1 MKLMR
6 IGDSG
11 AEKPAI
17 MLDDGRVA
25 DISGFVSE
33 IDGAWLSSGGPDALR
48 AKLAAGADA
57 FPTIDIS
64 NTRIGPPMARPAH
77 ILAIGLNY
85 ADHAKEAGMEI
96 PDQPIVFT
104 KAPASYCGPND
115 DVPIPPGSTHTDWE
129 VELGFVIGKT
139 ASYLPS
145 ADGALDHVAGY
156 CVVNDVSE
164 RAWQFNFGP
173 TWIKGK
179 SAINFCPTGPWLV
192 TADEVPDPQKM
203 SLTLSVNGES
213 RQNGSTSTMI
223 FGVAHLVH
231 YLSQFMVL
239 EPGDLITTGTPPG
252 VGSGMKPPQYLKAGD
267 VMELEINGLGKQR
280 QALT

>member
-33 IDGAWLSSGGPDALR
+33 IDGAWLASGGPDALR
-48 AKLAAGADA
+48 AKLAGGTGD
-57 FPTIDIS
+57 FPIVDIS

-115 DVPIPPGSTHTDWE
+115 DVPIPPGSKHTDWE

-139 ASYLPS
+139 ASYLPN
-145 ADGALDHVAGY
+145 ADNALDHVAGY

-192 TADEVPDPQKM
+192 TADEVPDPQNL
-203 SLTLSVNGES
+203 SLKLSVNGES
-213 RQNGSTSTMI
+213 RQDGSTKTMI

-239 EPGDLITTGTPPG
+239 EPGDLVTTGTPPG

-267 VMELEINGLGKQR
+267 VMALEINGLGAQQQR
-280 QALT
+280 LI